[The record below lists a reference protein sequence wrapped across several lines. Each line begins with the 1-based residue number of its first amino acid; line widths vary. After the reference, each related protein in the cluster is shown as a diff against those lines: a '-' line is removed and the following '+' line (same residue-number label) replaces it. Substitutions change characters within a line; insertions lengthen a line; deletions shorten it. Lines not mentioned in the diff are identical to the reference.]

1 MAIGGILILV
11 VVAIGIITLR
21 RIISNSDSPALKT
34 AVGVGDFF
42 IWLRFIGAIIFIALI
57 MMIAR

>member
-11 VVAIGIITLR
+11 VVAIGIIILR
-21 RIISNSDSPALKT
+21 RIISNSDSSVLKT

-42 IWLRFIGAIIFIALI
+42 IWLRFIGALIFIALI
-57 MMIAR
+57 MMVAR